1 MGGGGSTGGAA
12 AWGKV
17 TGWTIWFLA
26 LPQPRSL
33 AGSGAQRQPPSD
45 TERPLSPPPLNPS
58 LFVRAPVPPPPFQ
71 SQLLPSEPKSECG
84 RLGRIPPIVR
94 PPPALAHLPLP
105 GVGGRYCVVV
115 GPSLSEAGRGL
126 PFKGVGGA
134 TFNFQFSL
142 SPPTP
147 PEVRERRVP
156 ARARGGREWGGGV
169 GSGLCPDTCLP
180 RRPGPAGVWREGGS
194 PAPRPAQPPRIKGRL
209 RRGETSGRPGG
220 GGREPGSGAGEGQ
233 RRGC

>member
-45 TERPLSPPPLNPS
+45 TERPLSPPPLSPT

-71 SQLLPSEPKSECG
+71 SQLLPLERVWATRKNSTY
-84 RLGRIPPIVR
+84 R
-94 PPPALAHLPLP
+94 PSPTGAGAPAPTRS
-105 GVGGRYCVVV
+105 GGRYCVVV
-115 GPSLSEAGRGL
+115 GPSLNAAGRGL

-134 TFNFQFSL
+134 AFNFQFSL

-220 GGREPGSGAGEGQ
+220 GGGREPGSGAGEGQ